1 MKPLS
6 IGLGL
11 LFLLGASTALGHH
24 GNSEY
29 DLKVVVRYEG
39 VVIDHLWR
47 NPHTLTR
54 LATHTDSGE
63 AMTLEIEGGPPSV
76 LRTGG
81 LTASSIMKG
90 DHVIAVVSPSRRF
103 PQESAYGHEIIKDDG
118 SVVPLGAPRLR
129 KSEAARAA
137 TDIFGTWVPPAEL
150 FEQMRAWA
158 RGWELTEKGQGIREQ
173 FSPAMH
179 RHAECVPMSAPMLMT
194 YPVAVEFERFGDR
207 VAIRSDWI
215 GAERAVY
222 LDGRQHPPRD
232 ERLLQG
238 HSIGRWED
246 GVLVVDTT
254 NFADEV
260 WASLPSGEYKHLV
273 ERFALS
279 EDGKRLRYSFVL
291 EDPEY
296 LARPVTGSGELD
308 YRPDLKVGDIECDRE
323 LAERFLRE
331 FR

>member
-1 MKPLS
+1 MKPAS
-6 IGLGL
+6 ICLGL
-11 LFLLGASTALGHH
+11 LVLLEASTALSHH

-29 DLKVVVRYEG
+29 DLKAVVRYEG
-39 VVIDHLWR
+39 IVIDHLWR
-47 NPHTLTR
+47 NPHTLTK
-54 LATHTDSGE
+54 LATRTDSGE
-63 AMTLEIEGGPPSV
+63 AITLEIEGGPPSV

-81 LTASSIMKG
+81 FNADSIVKG
-90 DHVIAVVSPSRRF
+90 EHVTAVVSPSRRF
-103 PQESAYGHEIIKDDG
+103 PLQSAYGHEIIKDDG
-118 SVVPLGAPRLR
+118 SIVPLGAPRLR
-129 KSEAARAA
+129 RSEAARAA
-137 TDIFGTWVPPAEL
+137 EDIFGTWVPPAEL
-150 FEQMRAWA
+150 FEQMRGWA
-158 RGWELTEKGQGIREQ
+158 RAWELTEKGQGVREQ

-179 RHAECVPMSAPMLMT
+179 RHAECVAMSSPMLMT
-194 YPVAVEFERFGDR
+194 YPVAVEFERFPDR

-222 LDGRQHPPRD
+222 LDGRDHPPRD
-232 ERLLQG
+232 ERFLQG
-238 HSIGRWED
+238 HSVGRWED

-279 EDGKRLRYSFVL
+279 EDGKRLTYSFVL

-296 LARPVTGSGELD
+296 LARSVEGRGELD
-308 YRPDLKVGDIECDRE
+308 YRPDLEVGDIECDRE

-331 FR
+331 LR